1 MRRNNKNSQFY
12 GLRKYLFQ
20 FTSQFLFCVF
30 GFSIVCNATTFNQLI
45 RPDRSSP
52 SISAKLVS
60 ETVSLSPEKSTFTQV
75 SNDSIVLNEVGI
87 GVTELTNLD
96 YQPQSYRVTVLR
108 LSSVNGQDVYQPS
121 DDLLVEPASFL
132 LNSKEKKILNIRL
145 KTNNSL
151 HAKSLYRLAVKE
163 VPPLIEN
170 RIISA
175 NYSYLL
181 SVLLPFDKRRTNTV
195 VE

>member
-1 MRRNNKNSQFY
+1 MRRNNKNSQLF

-20 FTSQFLFCVF
+20 FTSQFIFCVF

-45 RPDRSSP
+45 NPTPSP
-52 SISAKLVS
+52 SVS
-60 ETVSLSPEKSTFTQV
+60 TKPGTENVSLTSESSSFTQV
-75 SNDSIVLNEVGI
+75 SNDSIELNEVGI
-87 GVTELTNLD
+87 GKTELTNLD

-108 LSSVNGQDVYQPS
+108 LSAVNGQDVYQPS
-121 DDLLVEPASFL
+121 DDLLVEPASFS

-145 KTNNSL
+145 KTSNSSQSK
-151 HAKSLYRLAVKE
+151 HLYRLAVKE

-170 RIISA
+170 RVIGG
-175 NYSYLL
+175 NYNYLL
-181 SVLLPFDKRRTNTV
+181 SVLLPLDKRRTNTV

>member
-1 MRRNNKNSQFY
+1 MWKNKKKSQLF

-45 RPDRSSP
+45 RPDSTP
-52 SISAKLVS
+52 SVSTKLAS
-60 ETVSLSPEKSTFTQV
+60 ENVSLSSESSTFTQI
-75 SNDSIVLNEVGI
+75 SDDSIELNEVGV

-108 LSSVNGQDVYQPS
+108 LSKVNGQDIYQPS
-121 DDLLVEPASFL
+121 DDLLVEPTSFL

-145 KTNNSL
+145 KISNSAQ
-151 HAKSLYRLAVKE
+151 AKYLYRLAVKE

-170 RIISA
+170 RVISA

-181 SVLLPFDKRRTNTV
+181 AVLLPFDKRRTKTV

>member
-1 MRRNNKNSQFY
+1 MRRNNKNSQLF

-20 FTSQFLFCVF
+20 FISQFLFCVF

-45 RPDRSSP
+45 RPDSTP
-52 SISAKLVS
+52 SVSTKLAS
-60 ETVSLSPEKSTFTQV
+60 ENVSLSSESSTFTQI
-75 SNDSIVLNEVGI
+75 SDDSIELNEVGV

-108 LSSVNGQDVYQPS
+108 LSKVNGQDIYQPS
-121 DDLLVEPASFL
+121 DDLLVEPTSFL

-145 KTNNSL
+145 KISNSAQ
-151 HAKSLYRLAVKE
+151 AKYLYRLAVKE

-170 RIISA
+170 RVISA

-181 SVLLPFDKRRTNTV
+181 AVLLPFDKRRTKTV

>member
-1 MRRNNKNSQFY
+1 MWKNKKKSQLF

-45 RPDRSSP
+45 RPDSTP
-52 SISAKLVS
+52 SVSTKLAS
-60 ETVSLSPEKSTFTQV
+60 ENVSLSSESSTFTQI
-75 SNDSIVLNEVGI
+75 SDDSIELNEVGI

-108 LSSVNGQDVYQPS
+108 LSTVNGQDVYQPS
-121 DDLLVEPASFL
+121 DDLLVEPTSFL

-145 KTNNSL
+145 KISNSAQ
-151 HAKSLYRLAVKE
+151 AKYLYRLAVKE

-170 RIISA
+170 RVISA

-181 SVLLPFDKRRTNTV
+181 AVLLPFDKRRTKTV

>member
-1 MRRNNKNSQFY
+1 MRRNNKNSQLF

-20 FTSQFLFCVF
+20 FISQFLFCVF

-45 RPDRSSP
+45 SPDHNSS
-52 SISAKLVS
+52 VS
-60 ETVSLSPEKSTFTQV
+60 TRFTSENISLSSESSTFTQV
-75 SNDSIVLNEVGI
+75 SNDSIVLNEDGVGI
-87 GVTELTNLD
+87 TELTNSD

-108 LSSVNGQDVYQPS
+108 LSVVNGQDVYQPS
-121 DDLLVEPASFL
+121 NDLLVDPSSFL
-132 LNSKEKKILNIRL
+132 LSSKEKKIVNIRL
-145 KTNNSL
+145 KTNNSS
-151 HAKSLYRLAVKE
+151 HAKHLYRLAVKE

-170 RIISA
+170 RIVST

-181 SVLLPFDKRRTNTV
+181 AVLLPNDKRRTNTV

>member
-1 MRRNNKNSQFY
+1 MWKNKKKSQLF

-45 RPDRSSP
+45 RPDSTP
-52 SISAKLVS
+52 SVSTKLAS
-60 ETVSLSPEKSTFTQV
+60 ENVSLSSESSTYTQI
-75 SNDSIVLNEVGI
+75 SDDSIELNEVGI

-108 LSSVNGQDVYQPS
+108 LSTVNGQDVYQPS
-121 DDLLVEPASFL
+121 DDLLVEPTSFL
-132 LNSKEKKILNIRL
+132 LNSKEKKTLNIRL
-145 KTNNSL
+145 KISNSAQ
-151 HAKSLYRLAVKE
+151 AKYLYRLAVKE

-170 RIISA
+170 RVISA

-181 SVLLPFDKRRTNTV
+181 AVLLPFDKRRTKTV

>member
-1 MRRNNKNSQFY
+1 MWKNKKKSQLF

-45 RPDRSSP
+45 RPDSTP
-52 SISAKLVS
+52 SVSTKLAS
-60 ETVSLSPEKSTFTQV
+60 ENVSLSSESSTFTQI
-75 SNDSIVLNEVGI
+75 SDDSIELNEVGI

-108 LSSVNGQDVYQPS
+108 LSTVNGQDVYQPS
-121 DDLLVEPASFL
+121 DDLLVEPTSFL
-132 LNSKEKKILNIRL
+132 LNSKEKKTLNIRL
-145 KTNNSL
+145 KISNSAQ
-151 HAKSLYRLAVKE
+151 AKYLYRLAVKE

-170 RIISA
+170 RVISA

-181 SVLLPFDKRRTNTV
+181 AVLLPFDKRRTKTV